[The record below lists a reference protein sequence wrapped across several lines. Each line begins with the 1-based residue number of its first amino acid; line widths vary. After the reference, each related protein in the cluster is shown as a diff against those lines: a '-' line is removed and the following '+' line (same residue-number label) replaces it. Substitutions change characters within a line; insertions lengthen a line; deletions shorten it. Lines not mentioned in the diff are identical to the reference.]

1 MSSTVFRVAARRSD
15 GGCIVKDSERKIKQ
29 FMPPAAVAEY
39 LRHLADALDGK
50 TARLPSELK
59 ALPEP
64 IAKMEVKGKARDGRW
79 ELKIKIKAEPS
90 AGPEKPDLTEKR
102 PPSQA
107 AAGADESKND
117 YKKLKKRMKATFKA
131 IEESLAAQRL
141 PEPQVL
147 RDFLTDSDQ
156 MMRFSGERFGEAYY
170 PAYRAGCRRLSEAY
184 ASEILDD
191 FKAAYAELDH
201 LKKDCHKA
209 FK

>member
-1 MSSTVFRVAARRSD
+1 MLLSD
-15 GGCIVKDSERKIKQ
+15 GRWGVAIVKDSERKIKQ
-29 FMPPAAVAEY
+29 FLPPAAVAEY

-50 TARLPSELK
+50 TARLPSELRT
-59 ALPEP
+59 LPEP
-64 IAKMEVKGKARDGRW
+64 IAKMEVKGKAREGRW
-79 ELKIKIKAEPS
+79 ELKIKIKAEFS
-90 AGPEKPDLTEKR
+90 AGPEKPELTEKR
-102 PPSQA
+102 APSQA
-107 AAGADESKND
+107 AAGPGETKND

-156 MMRFSGERFGEAYY
+156 MMRFSGEHFGEAFY

-191 FKAAYAELDH
+191 FKAAYAELDR